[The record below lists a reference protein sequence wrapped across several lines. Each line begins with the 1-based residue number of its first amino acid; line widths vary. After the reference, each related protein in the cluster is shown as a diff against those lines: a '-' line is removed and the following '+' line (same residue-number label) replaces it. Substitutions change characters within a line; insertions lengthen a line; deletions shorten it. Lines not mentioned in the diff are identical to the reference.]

1 MEFFT
6 WMQFPQV
13 FLQYFSVQLE
23 DGSIESVLAYEM
35 KVLMISLIV
44 AGGLYLI
51 GHVFGG
57 IGLYKM
63 AKRAEDK
70 FAWMA
75 FVPVLNT
82 YLSGRLAGEANVFSM
97 KVKRMGLYVAIA
109 EFLYIVLNIFLL
121 VIGTILANPAWN
133 QVTTQ
138 TVEGVEYITG
148 TQYLIDQMPLNMRW
162 LPTMEFALQIVTYIW
177 SILLLFMFIFL
188 YMSFFRKYYARG
200 PLMMAFICSFFP
212 VRGYVFFAVRNNAP
226 VDYNQWMQERIRM
239 MQRQQYGGQPYGGQ
253 PYGNY
258 GGQPPYGSPY
268 DNNGN
273 YGGSDGG
280 EPFSDTSG
288 SSGGPAS
295 PFDDEP
301 FSDL

>member
-6 WMQFPQV
+6 WLEFPQV
-13 FLQYFSVQLE
+13 FLLYCSVQLE

-63 AKRAEDK
+63 AKRAGDK

-82 YLSGRLAGEANVFSM
+82 YLSGRLAGEANVFSL
-97 KVKRMGLYVAIA
+97 KVKHMGLYVTIA
-109 EFLYIVLNIFLL
+109 ELLYIVLNIFLL
-121 VIGTILANPAWN
+121 VIGTFLANPSWN

-148 TQYLIDQMPLNMRW
+148 TQYMIDQMPLNMRW
-162 LPTMEFALQIVTYIW
+162 LPTMEFALQIITYIW
-177 SILLLFMFIFL
+177 SILLVLMFISL
-188 YMSFFRKYYARG
+188 YLSFFRKYYARG

-239 MQRQQYGGQPYGGQ
+239 MQQQQYGGQPPYGAPYGGQPYGGQPYGGQ

-258 GGQPPYGSPY
+258 GGT
-268 DNNGN
+268 D
-273 YGGSDGG
+273 G
-280 EPFSDTSG
+280 EPFSDTTG
-288 SSGGPAS
+288 SAGGPS
-295 PFDDEP
+295 SLSDDEP